1 MNEAMVDRSSI
12 TISTILHRSAIIT
25 MSQLFRAAT
34 GTATKSSRAKMSVG
48 STKVAIG
55 SKEGKARA
63 TETAAATAAAASI

>member
-1 MNEAMVDRSSI
+1 
-12 TISTILHRSAIIT
+12 